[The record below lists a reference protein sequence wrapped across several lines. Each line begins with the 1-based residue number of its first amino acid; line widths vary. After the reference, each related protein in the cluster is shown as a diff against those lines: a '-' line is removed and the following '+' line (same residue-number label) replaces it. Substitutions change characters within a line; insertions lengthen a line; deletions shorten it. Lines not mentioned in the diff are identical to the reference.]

1 MNDDFCI
8 FFAKIRVGD
17 FDFYSQYFNIEF
29 LLNHSIAKRQVKMTT
44 IMPEITPHRLP
55 NHRNEISFTR
65 DDETAQALLKNSF
78 LIFNQI
84 FYIEHI
90 FLNISK

>member
-1 MNDDFCI
+1 MTIFVF

-17 FDFYSQYFNIEF
+17 FDFYSKYFNIEF

-65 DDETAQALLKNSF
+65 DDETAQALFEKSHF
-78 LIFNQI
+78 LTRYFI
-84 FYIEHI
+84 
-90 FLNISK
+90 